1 MDDNKKFMLRAIELS
16 IESASSDGGPFGCVI
31 VDPSGEI
38 LVRNHDRVIQHGD
51 MSSHAE
57 TLAVRE
63 AIGLVETNN
72 LTDYQLI
79 STIEPCAMCFTTAW
93 LNRISRIVFGA
104 TMEDVYYITQQK
116 QREMTI
122 TASEMN
128 HRSGNTIELV
138 GGVLASDC
146 KNIFK
151 SYEFPE

>member
-1 MDDNKKFMLRAIELS
+1 MREALHEARVGL
-16 IESASSDGGPFGCVI
+16 ESGEPPFGCVI

-122 TASEMN
+122 TAWEMN

-151 SYEFPE
+151 SYQFPE

>member
-1 MDDNKKFMLRAIELS
+1 MREALHEAHVGL
-16 IESASSDGGPFGCVI
+16 ESGEPPFGCVI

-38 LVRNHDRVIQHGD
+38 VVRNHDRVIQHGD

-138 GGVLASDC
+138 GGVLVNDC

-151 SYEFPE
+151 SYQFPE

>member
-1 MDDNKKFMLRAIELS
+1 MREALHEARVGL
-16 IESASSDGGPFGCVI
+16 ESGEPPFGCVI

-38 LVRNHDRVIQHGD
+38 VVRNHDRVIQHGD

-63 AIGLVETNN
+63 AIGSVETQN

-138 GGVLASDC
+138 GGVLANDC

-151 SYEFPE
+151 SYQFPE

>member
-1 MDDNKKFMLRAIELS
+1 MREALHEARVGL
-16 IESASSDGGPFGCVI
+16 ESGEPPFGCVI

-38 LVRNHDRVIQHGD
+38 VVRNHDRVIQHGD

-63 AIGLVETNN
+63 AIGSVETDN
-72 LTDYQLI
+72 LSDYQLI

-104 TMEDVYYITQQK
+104 TMEDVYHITLQK

-138 GGVLASDC
+138 GGVLANDC

-151 SYEFPE
+151 SYQFPE

>member
-1 MDDNKKFMLRAIELS
+1 VGL
-16 IESASSDGGPFGCVI
+16 ESGEPPFGCVI

-38 LVRNHDRVIQHGD
+38 VVRNHDRVIQHGD

-63 AIGLVETNN
+63 AIGSVETQN

-138 GGVLASDC
+138 GGVLANDC

-151 SYEFPE
+151 SYQFPE

>member
-1 MDDNKKFMLRAIELS
+1 MREALHEARVGL
-16 IESASSDGGPFGCVI
+16 ESGEPPFGCVI

-38 LVRNHDRVIQHGD
+38 VVRNHDRVIQHGD

-63 AIGLVETNN
+63 AIGSVETDN

-128 HRSGNTIELV
+128 RRSGNTIELV
-138 GGVLASDC
+138 GGVLANDC

-151 SYEFPE
+151 HYQFPE

>member
-1 MDDNKKFMLRAIELS
+1 MGL
-16 IESASSDGGPFGCVI
+16 ESGEPPFGCVI

-138 GGVLASDC
+138 GGVLANDC

-151 SYEFPE
+151 HYQFPE

>member
-1 MDDNKKFMLRAIELS
+1 MKFELWMREALHEARVGL
-16 IESASSDGGPFGCVI
+16 ESGEPPFGCVI

-38 LVRNHDRVIQHGD
+38 VVRNHDRVIQHGD

-63 AIGLVETNN
+63 AIGLVETDN

-151 SYEFPE
+151 SYQFPE

>member
-1 MDDNKKFMLRAIELS
+1 MGL
-16 IESASSDGGPFGCVI
+16 ESGEPPFGCVI

-63 AIGLVETNN
+63 AIGSVETQN

-138 GGVLASDC
+138 GGVLANDC

-151 SYEFPE
+151 SYQFPE

>member
-1 MDDNKKFMLRAIELS
+1 MSEALHEARAGLKTGEP
-16 IESASSDGGPFGCVI
+16 PFGCVI
-31 VDPSGEI
+31 VNPSGEI
-38 LVRNHDRVIQHGD
+38 VVRNHDRVIQHGD

-63 AIGLVETNN
+63 AIGLVDTQN

-104 TMEDVYYITQQK
+104 TMEDVYDITQQK
-116 QREMTI
+116 QREMPI

-128 HRSGNTIELV
+128 HRSGNRMELV
-138 GGVLASDC
+138 GGVLANDC

-151 SYEFPE
+151 SYQFPE

>member
-1 MDDNKKFMLRAIELS
+1 MREALHEARVGL
-16 IESASSDGGPFGCVI
+16 ESGEPPFGCVI

-38 LVRNHDRVIQHGD
+38 VVRNHDRVIQHGD

-63 AIGLVETNN
+63 AIGSVETGN
-72 LTDYQLI
+72 LSDYQLI

-138 GGVLASDC
+138 GGVLVNDC

-151 SYEFPE
+151 SYQFPE

>member
-1 MDDNKKFMLRAIELS
+1 MREALHEARVGL
-16 IESASSDGGPFGCVI
+16 ESGEPPFGCVI

-151 SYEFPE
+151 SYQFPE

>member
-1 MDDNKKFMLRAIELS
+1 MGL
-16 IESASSDGGPFGCVI
+16 ESGEPPFGCVI

-38 LVRNHDRVIQHGD
+38 VVRNHDRVIQHGD

-63 AIGLVETNN
+63 AIGSVETQN

-104 TMEDVYYITQQK
+104 SMEDVYHITLQK

-138 GGVLASDC
+138 GGVLANDC

-151 SYEFPE
+151 SYQFPE

>member
-1 MDDNKKFMLRAIELS
+1 MREALHEARVGL
-16 IESASSDGGPFGCVI
+16 ESGEPPFGCVI

-38 LVRNHDRVIQHGD
+38 VVRNHDRVIQHGD

-63 AIGLVETNN
+63 AIGSVETQN

-79 STIEPCAMCFTTAW
+79 STVEPCAMCFTTAW

-138 GGVLASDC
+138 GGVLANDC

-151 SYEFPE
+151 SYQFPE

>member
-1 MDDNKKFMLRAIELS
+1 MREALHEARVGL
-16 IESASSDGGPFGCVI
+16 ESGEPPFGCVI

-38 LVRNHDRVIQHGD
+38 VVRNHDRVIQHGD

-63 AIGLVETNN
+63 AIGSVETQN

-138 GGVLASDC
+138 GGVLANDC

-151 SYEFPE
+151 HYQFPE

>member
-1 MDDNKKFMLRAIELS
+1 MREALHEARVGL
-16 IESASSDGGPFGCVI
+16 ESGEPPFGCVI

-38 LVRNHDRVIQHGD
+38 VVRNHDRVIQHGD

-63 AIGLVETNN
+63 AIGSVETQN

-104 TMEDVYYITQQK
+104 TMEDVHYITQQK

-138 GGVLASDC
+138 GGVLANDC

-151 SYEFPE
+151 SYQFPE

>member
-1 MDDNKKFMLRAIELS
+1 MREALHEARVGL
-16 IESASSDGGPFGCVI
+16 ESGEPPFGCVI

-38 LVRNHDRVIQHGD
+38 VVRNHDRVIQHGD

-63 AIGLVETNN
+63 AIGSVETQN

-104 TMEDVYYITQQK
+104 TMEDVYDITQQK

-138 GGVLASDC
+138 GGVLANDC
-146 KNIFK
+146 TNIFK
-151 SYEFPE
+151 SYQFPE

>member
-1 MDDNKKFMLRAIELS
+1 MREALHEARVGL
-16 IESASSDGGPFGCVI
+16 ESGEPPFGCVI

-128 HRSGNTIELV
+128 HRSGNTIELI
-138 GGVLASDC
+138 GGILANDC

-151 SYEFPE
+151 HYQFPE

>member
-1 MDDNKKFMLRAIELS
+1 MREALHAARAGL
-16 IESASSDGGPFGCVI
+16 ESGEPPFGCVI

-38 LVRNHDRVIQHGD
+38 VVRNHDRVIQHGD

-63 AIGLVETNN
+63 AIGSVETQN

-104 TMEDVYYITQQK
+104 TMEDVYDITQQK

-128 HRSGNTIELV
+128 HRSVNTIELV
-138 GGVLASDC
+138 GGVLANDC
-146 KNIFK
+146 TNIFK
-151 SYEFPE
+151 S

>member
-1 MDDNKKFMLRAIELS
+1 MKF
-16 IESASSDGGPFGCVI
+16 ESWMREALHEARVGLESGEPPFGCVI

-38 LVRNHDRVIQHGD
+38 VVRNHDRVIQHGD

-63 AIGLVETNN
+63 AIGSVETQN
-72 LTDYQLI
+72 LIDYQLI

-93 LNRISRIVFGA
+93 LNQISRIVFGA
-104 TMEDVYYITQQK
+104 TMEDVYHITQQK

-138 GGVLASDC
+138 GGVLANDC

-151 SYEFPE
+151 SYQFPE

>member
-1 MDDNKKFMLRAIELS
+1 MREALHEARVGL
-16 IESASSDGGPFGCVI
+16 ESGEPPFGCVI

-38 LVRNHDRVIQHGD
+38 VVRNHDRVIQRGD

-63 AIGLVETNN
+63 ATGLVETDN

-104 TMEDVYYITQQK
+104 TMEDVYQITQQK

-138 GGVLASDC
+138 GGVLANDC

-151 SYEFPE
+151 HYQFPE

>member
-1 MDDNKKFMLRAIELS
+1 MREALHEARVGL
-16 IESASSDGGPFGCVI
+16 ESGEPPFGCVI

-38 LVRNHDRVIQHGD
+38 VVRNHDRVIQHGD

-63 AIGLVETNN
+63 AIGLVETDN

-128 HRSGNTIELV
+128 HRSGNTIELI
-138 GGVLASDC
+138 GGILANDC

-151 SYEFPE
+151 HYQFPE

>member
-1 MDDNKKFMLRAIELS
+1 MREALHEARVGL
-16 IESASSDGGPFGCVI
+16 ESGEPPFGCVI

-38 LVRNHDRVIQHGD
+38 VVRNHDRVIQHGD

-63 AIGLVETNN
+63 AIGSVETQN

-151 SYEFPE
+151 SYQFPE

>member
-1 MDDNKKFMLRAIELS
+1 MGL
-16 IESASSDGGPFGCVI
+16 ESGEPPFGCVI

-38 LVRNHDRVIQHGD
+38 VVRNHDRVIQHRD

-57 TLAVRE
+57 TLAVKE
-63 AIGLVETNN
+63 AIGSVETQN

-79 STIEPCAMCFTTAW
+79 STVEPCAMCFTTAW

-104 TMEDVYYITQQK
+104 TMEDVYQITQQK

-128 HRSGNTIELV
+128 HRSGNTIELI
-138 GGVLASDC
+138 GGILANDC

-151 SYEFPE
+151 HYQFPE

>member
-1 MDDNKKFMLRAIELS
+1 MREALHEARVGL
-16 IESASSDGGPFGCVI
+16 ESGEPPFGCVI
-31 VDPSGEI
+31 VSPSGEVV
-38 LVRNHDRVIQHGD
+38 VRNHDRIIQHGD

-63 AIGLVETNN
+63 AIDLEDTQN
-72 LTDYQLI
+72 LFNCQLI

-93 LNRISRIVFGA
+93 LNRISRIVYGA
-104 TMEDVYYITQQK
+104 TMQDVYDITQQK
-116 QREMTI
+116 QREMPI

-138 GGVLASDC
+138 GGVLANDC

-151 SYEFPE
+151 SYQFPE

>member
-1 MDDNKKFMLRAIELS
+1 MKF
-16 IESASSDGGPFGCVI
+16 ESWMREALYEARVGLESGEPPFGCVI

-38 LVRNHDRVIQHGD
+38 VVRNHDRVIQRGD

-63 AIGLVETNN
+63 ATGLVETDN

-104 TMEDVYYITQQK
+104 TMEDVYQITQQK

-138 GGVLASDC
+138 GGVLANDC

-151 SYEFPE
+151 HYQFPE

>member
-1 MDDNKKFMLRAIELS
+1 MREALHEARVGLEYG
-16 IESASSDGGPFGCVI
+16 EPPFGCVI

-38 LVRNHDRVIQHGD
+38 VVRNHERVIQHGD

-63 AIGLVETNN
+63 AIGSVETQN
-72 LTDYQLI
+72 LIDYQLI

-138 GGVLASDC
+138 GGVLANDC

-151 SYEFPE
+151 SYQFPE

>member
-1 MDDNKKFMLRAIELS
+1 MREALHEARVGL
-16 IESASSDGGPFGCVI
+16 ESGEPPFGCVI

-38 LVRNHDRVIQHGD
+38 VVRNHDRVIQHGD

-63 AIGLVETNN
+63 AIGSVETQN

-104 TMEDVYYITQQK
+104 TMEDVYYITKQK

-138 GGVLASDC
+138 GGVLANDC

-151 SYEFPE
+151 SYQFPE

>member
-1 MDDNKKFMLRAIELS
+1 MREALHEARVGL
-16 IESASSDGGPFGCVI
+16 ESGEPPFGCVI

-38 LVRNHDRVIQHGD
+38 VVRNHDRVIQHGD

-57 TLAVRE
+57 NLAVRE
-63 AIGLVETNN
+63 AIGSVETQN

-138 GGVLASDC
+138 GGVLANDC

-151 SYEFPE
+151 SYQFPE

>member
-1 MDDNKKFMLRAIELS
+1 MGL
-16 IESASSDGGPFGCVI
+16 ESGEPPFGCVI

-38 LVRNHDRVIQHGD
+38 VVRNHDRVIQHGD

-63 AIGLVETNN
+63 AIGSVETDN

-104 TMEDVYYITQQK
+104 TMEDVYQITQQK

-138 GGVLASDC
+138 GGVLANDC

-151 SYEFPE
+151 SYQFPE

>member
-1 MDDNKKFMLRAIELS
+1 MKF
-16 IESASSDGGPFGCVI
+16 ESWMREALDEARVGLESGEPPFGCVI

-151 SYEFPE
+151 SYQFPE

>member
-1 MDDNKKFMLRAIELS
+1 MREALHEARVGL
-16 IESASSDGGPFGCVI
+16 ESGEPPFGCVI

-63 AIGLVETNN
+63 AIGLVDTQN

-93 LNRISRIVFGA
+93 LNRISRIVYGA
-104 TMEDVYYITQQK
+104 TMQDVYDITQQK
-116 QREMTI
+116 QREMPI

-138 GGVLASDC
+138 GGVLANDC

-151 SYEFPE
+151 SYQFPE

>member
-1 MDDNKKFMLRAIELS
+1 MREALHEARVGL
-16 IESASSDGGPFGCVI
+16 ESGEPPFGCVI

-138 GGVLASDC
+138 GGVLANDC

-151 SYEFPE
+151 HYQFP

>member
-1 MDDNKKFMLRAIELS
+1 
-16 IESASSDGGPFGCVI
+16 
-31 VDPSGEI
+31 
-38 LVRNHDRVIQHGD
+38 

-63 AIGLVETNN
+63 AIGSVETQN

-138 GGVLASDC
+138 GGVLANDC

-151 SYEFPE
+151 SYQFPE

>member
-1 MDDNKKFMLRAIELS
+1 MREALHEARVGL
-16 IESASSDGGPFGCVI
+16 ESGEPPFGCVI

-93 LNRISRIVFGA
+93 LNRISRIVYGA
-104 TMEDVYYITQQK
+104 TMQDVYDITQQK
-116 QREMTI
+116 QREMPI

-138 GGVLASDC
+138 GGVLANDC

-151 SYEFPE
+151 SYQFPE

>member
-1 MDDNKKFMLRAIELS
+1 MRVALHEARVGL
-16 IESASSDGGPFGCVI
+16 ESGEPPFGCVI
-31 VDPSGEI
+31 VEPSGEI
-38 LVRNHDRVIQHGD
+38 LVRNHDRVIQRGD

-63 AIGLVETNN
+63 ATGLVETDN

-93 LNRISRIVFGA
+93 LNRISRIVYGA
-104 TMEDVYYITQQK
+104 TMQDVYDITQQK

-128 HRSGNTIELV
+128 HRSGNTIELL

-151 SYEFPE
+151 SYQFPE

>member
-1 MDDNKKFMLRAIELS
+1 MGL
-16 IESASSDGGPFGCVI
+16 ESGEPPFGCVI

-138 GGVLASDC
+138 GGVLANDC

-151 SYEFPE
+151 SYQFPE

>member
-1 MDDNKKFMLRAIELS
+1 MGL
-16 IESASSDGGPFGCVI
+16 ESGEPPFGCVI

-128 HRSGNTIELV
+128 HRSGNTIELL

-151 SYEFPE
+151 SYQFPE

>member
-1 MDDNKKFMLRAIELS
+1 MREALHEARVGL
-16 IESASSDGGPFGCVI
+16 ESGEPPFGCVI

-38 LVRNHDRVIQHGD
+38 VVRNHDRVIQHGD

-138 GGVLASDC
+138 GGVLANDC

-151 SYEFPE
+151 SYQFPE